1 MAFLLSQ
8 SGHSHKS
15 PGKHEARYKPV
26 KWAERKDLLIC
37 LIEVLAAAMKKANPN
52 GVFEASQ
59 EIKAIPQWKLKPDFP
74 EAAPTCGKFHL
85 VMLRCKKPK
94 SSPSLYKAH
103 CFATRSTFH
112 FSKVGLLT
120 IS

>member
-1 MAFLLSQ
+1 MAFLLSH
-8 SGHSHKS
+8 SGHSHTN
-15 PGKHEARYKPV
+15 PGKHEARHKAV

-59 EIKAIPQWKLKPDFP
+59 EIKAIPQWKLKADFP

-94 SSPSLYKAH
+94 SSPPFIKLIVLQQGTLFIFLK
-103 CFATRSTFH
+103 
-112 FSKVGLLT
+112 
-120 IS
+120 